1 MRDSVDLA
9 MEDISP
15 FQGVHLHHIARE
27 TSDVHCLLDF
37 YQQLPCLQICDFV
50 FGFKKLEASQLFGDF
65 HVTWLHLSPIY
76 SLHVVERDPKLRLLE
91 SPFVVPSDAKTQQ
104 EGKIKQCFFFDPDG
118 NGLEIGNW
126 PTPT

>member
-50 FGFKKLEASQLFGDF
+50 MLYFTYNLCRQF
-65 HVTWLHLSPIY
+65 P
-76 SLHVVERDPKLRLLE
+76 LLNQR
-91 SPFVVPSDAKTQQ
+91 SFR
-104 EGKIKQCFFFDPDG
+104 
-118 NGLEIGNW
+118 
-126 PTPT
+126 